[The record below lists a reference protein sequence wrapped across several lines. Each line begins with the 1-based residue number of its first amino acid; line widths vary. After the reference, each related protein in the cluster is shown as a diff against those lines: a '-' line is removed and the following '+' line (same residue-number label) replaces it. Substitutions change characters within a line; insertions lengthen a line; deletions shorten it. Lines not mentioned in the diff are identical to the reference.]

1 VTRKPAWFPKAP
13 LLSLLCIALILV
25 VALGARLLRTRADE
39 SDQLVIVHAAPIT
52 QEGASRSLN
61 SMRLVQAPIIDGH
74 ITEWPGIPSIELN
87 RNTAYSFWGRI
98 DSLQD
103 LSAVIRCG
111 WDESYVYFA
120 IEVTD
125 DVVIGNDSTDV
136 WRDDGVE
143 LGFDGLHD
151 QYAWGWDDHQYTI
164 VVDGRVTDRGVP
176 ATGLQVGIQQ
186 VLGGY
191 NMEVAIPVT
200 ALSPGVPIS
209 GTVMGFTVG
218 LHDDDDG
225 GNWDA
230 YLIWEGTN
238 TSSSPELFG
247 TLTFTERPEDHIIA
261 LEARLMKLERRLQEL
276 MAILKEYEFI
286 APLE

>member
-1 VTRKPAWFPKAP
+1 MRKSAWLPRAP
-13 LLSLLCIALILV
+13 LLCLLLISLTLAV
-25 VALGARLLRTRADE
+25 VLGARLLNTRADE
-39 SDQLVIVHAAPIT
+39 SGPLVLVHAAPIT
-52 QEGASRSLN
+52 QEGSSRSLN
-61 SMRLVQAPIIDGH
+61 SMRLVQTPIIDGH
-74 ITEWPGIPSIELN
+74 ITEWPGIPHIELN

-98 DSLQD
+98 TDIDD
-103 LSAVIRCG
+103 LSAIVRCG
-111 WDESYVYFA
+111 WDESYIYLA
-120 IEVTD
+120 IEVAD
-125 DVVIGNDSTDV
+125 EIVIGNDSTDV
-136 WRDDGVE
+136 WRDDGIE

-176 ATGLQVGIQQ
+176 ATGVQTGVQQ

-191 NMEVAIPVT
+191 NIEVAIPVA

-238 TSSSPELFG
+238 TSSSPELYG
-247 TLTFTERPEDHIIA
+247 TLTFSERPEDHIIA
-261 LEARLMKLERRLQEL
+261 LEARLIKLERRLQEL
-276 MAILKEYEFI
+276 MVILKEYELL

>member
-1 VTRKPAWFPKAP
+1 MNKPAWFPKA
-13 LLSLLCIALILV
+13 LLPSLPMAAGILAV
-25 VALGARLLRTRADE
+25 VLGARLLGANADE
-39 SDQLVIVHAAPIT
+39 PAPLVFVHAAPIT
-52 QEGASRSLN
+52 QEGAARGLN

-74 ITEWPGIPSIELN
+74 LAEWPGIPSIELN
-87 RNTAYSFWGRI
+87 RNTAYLFQGRI
-98 DSLQD
+98 SSPED
-103 LSAVIRCG
+103 LSALIRSG
-111 WDESYVYFA
+111 WDDSYVYFA

-125 DVVIGNDSTDV
+125 DIVIGNDSTDV

-164 VVDGRVTDRGVP
+164 VVDGRVTDRGTP

-186 VLGGY
+186 VPAGY
-191 NMEVAIPVT
+191 TMEVAVPVT
-200 ALSPGVPIS
+200 ALSPGVPVS

-261 LEARLMKLERRLQEL
+261 LEARLIKLERRFQEL
-276 MAILKEYEFI
+276 LAILKQYELI